1 MLFLVDNSRCIF
13 RFVKHT
19 SPPSTRRSISLAL
32 AMLPTHT
39 PLAFLI
45 AFRVFLSILLQVIV
59 ARAPLTFPLFH
70 LLLVVKWENLQNL
83 WFNSGLREQ
92 FVIRDTLAHFMRPV
106 DILHLMTVPCINLN
120 QPLHQLSLQFNDLSA
135 VERIGDRHSTT
146 DTDSLMLVKVY
157 FRFDILKYFVLL
169 VWILREHPQVFVLFH
184 FYHLYECLTHLPIL
198 VSYLLIFIQS
208 RHGSSFLLE

>member
-1 MLFLVDNSRCIF
+1 MLFLVDNRWCIF
-13 RFVKHT
+13 RFVIHT

-59 ARAPLTFPLFH
+59 ARAPLTFPLFD

-83 WFNSGLREQ
+83 RFNSGLREQ
-92 FVIRDTLAHFMRPV
+92 FVIRDTLAHFVRPV
-106 DILHLMTVPCINLN
+106 DILHLMTVPRINLN
-120 QPLHQLSLQFNDLSA
+120 QPLHQLSLQFNDLST
-135 VERIGDRHSTT
+135 VERIGNRHSPT

-169 VWILREHPQVFVLFH
+169 VWILR
-184 FYHLYECLTHLPIL
+184 
-198 VSYLLIFIQS
+198 
-208 RHGSSFLLE
+208 

>member
-1 MLFLVDNSRCIF
+1 MLFLVDNRWCIF
-13 RFVKHT
+13 CFVIHT
-19 SPPSTRRSISLAL
+19 SPPRTRRTISLAL

-45 AFRVFLSILLQVIV
+45 AFWVFLSILLQVIV

-92 FVIRDTLAHFMRPV
+92 FVIRDTLAHFVRPV
-106 DILHLMTVPCINLN
+106 DILHLMTVPRINLN
-120 QPLHQLSLQFNDLSA
+120 QPLHQLSLQFDDLSA
-135 VERIGDRHSTT
+135 VERIGDRHSPT

-169 VWILREHPQVFVLFH
+169 VWILR
-184 FYHLYECLTHLPIL
+184 
-198 VSYLLIFIQS
+198 
-208 RHGSSFLLE
+208 